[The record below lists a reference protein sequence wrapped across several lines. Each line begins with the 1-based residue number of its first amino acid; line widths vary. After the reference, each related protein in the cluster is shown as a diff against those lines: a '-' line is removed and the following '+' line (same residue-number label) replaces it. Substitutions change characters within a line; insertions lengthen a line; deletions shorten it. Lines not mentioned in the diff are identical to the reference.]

1 MIFWSLQVPPCYS
14 PSSYQIDS
22 VQLNTSLQS
31 DEVSNISFSL
41 PTDLRT
47 FFSLTLTNHE
57 GVKLLFGNIQIS
69 KLKDGTVQTQ
79 AMLMNLDIS
88 PPLYYTTGTFDIQD
102 MTANNCS
109 LPNIINVSV
118 FYAVRSTSPGAL
130 IIIVPMNDDD
140 SLDYTNAVF
149 RFLSRN
155 MSEDNVV
162 NATAGRNKVFA
173 FDIEDNDGILRL
185 PITTAA
191 DTEIVTDVS
200 GGESKYVV

>member
-1 MIFWSLQVPPCYS
+1 
-14 PSSYQIDS
+14 
-22 VQLNTSLQS
+22 
-31 DEVSNISFSL
+31 
-41 PTDLRT
+41 
-47 FFSLTLTNHE
+47 
-57 GVKLLFGNIQIS
+57 
-69 KLKDGTVQTQ
+69 
-79 AMLMNLDIS
+79 
-88 PPLYYTTGTFDIQD
+88 

-109 LPNIINVSV
+109 LPNSINVSV
-118 FYAVRSTSPGAL
+118 FYAVGSMSPGAL

-155 MSEDNVV
+155 MSEDNLV

-200 GGESKYVV
+200 GGESTYIKIITSL

>member
-1 MIFWSLQVPPCYS
+1 
-14 PSSYQIDS
+14 
-22 VQLNTSLQS
+22 
-31 DEVSNISFSL
+31 
-41 PTDLRT
+41 
-47 FFSLTLTNHE
+47 
-57 GVKLLFGNIQIS
+57 
-69 KLKDGTVQTQ
+69 
-79 AMLMNLDIS
+79 
-88 PPLYYTTGTFDIQD
+88 

-109 LPNIINVSV
+109 LPNSINVSV
-118 FYAVRSTSPGAL
+118 FYAVGSTSPGAL

-149 RFLSRN
+149 RFLSRD

-162 NATAGRNKVFA
+162 NATAGKNKVFA

-200 GGESKYVV
+200 GGESKYIKISSLIHVHSVCYKTDNGFSIKITFCLFTH